1 MKNEENK
8 EIFELAER
16 IIFLNQ
22 QKKDLVLEE
31 LYFILKNNIT
41 NENRIEHLIDEIL
54 DVDFFIDMKYYLK
67 LILRYYSKINLQ
79 ATINYIQI
87 YKEYNEKKDFE
98 D

>member
-1 MKNEENK
+1 MKNEENE
-8 EIFELAER
+8 EIFEIAEK

-22 QKKDLVLEE
+22 QKKDLVLKE

-54 DVDFFIDMKYYLK
+54 DIDFFIDMKYYLK

-79 ATINYIQI
+79 STINYIQI

>member
-1 MKNEENK
+1 MKNKENK

>member
-8 EIFELAER
+8 EIFEIAEK
-16 IIFLNQ
+16 IIFLNK
-22 QKKDLVLEE
+22 QKKDLVLKE

-79 ATINYIQI
+79 STINYIQI